1 MQDPIL
7 THHILNGPI
16 SKIGHVLRLEP
27 RGGEDF
33 SMGILG
39 RQIQPMALIP
49 GGLSLTPVL
58 RLRLSFLELRVSGHV
73 CQGFPFKS

>member
-1 MQDPIL
+1 
-7 THHILNGPI
+7 
-16 SKIGHVLRLEP
+16 
-27 RGGEDF
+27 
-33 SMGILG
+33 MGILG
-39 RQIQPMALIP
+39 GQIQPMALIP